1 MLQLKKEIKSGG
13 EGKIYTIGG
22 NSDLVAKV
30 YTDPRLD
37 YENKLRCMLD
47 NPPVDPDR
55 SNKHTSIA
63 WPRELAYSHKPS
75 SKVTTGDTI
84 SLRQDSPARHF
95 IGYVM
100 PRVHDSL
107 SLLTVYNPR
116 ERKKYCSDFTGPYL
130 YQTACNIALV
140 MAALHDK
147 GYCIGDVSDQNILV
161 TRTALITFIDT
172 DSFQVTEPGGTVYL
186 CPVGTP
192 DYTAP
197 EIIGKDFESFNR
209 TVAHDNFGL
218 GVLIFQLLMEGNHP
232 FRSKWLGT
240 GEPPP
245 GEERIRRGLFPY
257 NRSNSLPV
265 EPPQGM
271 TLTHLSSDVVALM
284 ERCFIRGH
292 YQPDERP
299 GPKEWA
305 DALSEGEK
313 QSSKLGRKSANG
325 VSINTTKDS
334 VAKRWWLAVAVVLV
348 LGFLTLGGLGGWYVF
363 QDRRGNEVV
372 LENLKELETFE
383 KARDAGLQALK
394 DYIEQYPNSPYIS
407 RAKALIQTLEK
418 QGVD

>member
-13 EGKIYTIGG
+13 EGKIYTISG

-30 YTDPRLD
+30 YTDPKPD

-55 SNKHTSIA
+55 SNKHISIA
-63 WPRELAYSHKPS
+63 WPRELAYSHKPP
-75 SKVTTGDTI
+75 SKVTTGDAI
-84 SLRQDSPARHF
+84 SLHSDSTARHF

-100 PRVHDSL
+100 SRVHHSL

-130 YQTACNIALV
+130 YQTACNIALT

-172 DSFQVTEPGGTVYL
+172 DSFQVTEPGGTVYR

-197 EIIGKDFESFNR
+197 EIIDKDFKSFNR
-209 TVAHDNFGL
+209 TIAHDNFGL

-245 GEERIRRGLFPY
+245 MKEKILRGLFPY
-257 NRSNSLPV
+257 NRSNFLLV

-271 TLTHLSSDVVALM
+271 ALTHLSSDVVVLM
-284 ERCFIRGH
+284 ERCFIQGH
-292 YQPDERP
+292 NQPYERP

-313 QSSKLGRKSANG
+313 QSSKPWRKSVNG
-325 VSINTTKDS
+325 ASINGTKDS
-334 VAKRWWLAVAVVLV
+334 GAKRWWRVVVVVLV
-348 LGFLTLGGLGGWYVF
+348 LGVLTLGVVDVWYAF
-363 QDRRGNEVV
+363 QNRQVE
-372 LENLKELETFE
+372 EELKALKKYE
-383 KARDAGLQALK
+383 KARDSGLQALK
-394 DYIEQYPNSPYIS
+394 DYIERYPNSPHIS
-407 RAKALIQTLEK
+407 EAKRWIQFLEE